1 MIYTSI
7 DDYDDVRVVKLLVD
21 EIMFNNYEEILG
33 KVKSAIS
40 DEYNMIVL
48 DMEKVSFMD
57 SLSLGMLVPLLLY
70 TKRLGGAMKIARPN
84 DTIKKLFGILQI
96 DKILEVYDSVD
107 GAVESF

>member
-1 MIYTSI
+1 MIYTTVN
-7 DDYDDVRVVKLLVD
+7 DYDDVRVVRLLVE

-33 KVKSAIS
+33 KVKSTIS

-84 DTIKKLFGILQI
+84 ASIRKLFSILQI
-96 DKILEVYDSVD
+96 DKILDVYDTVEE
-107 GAVESF
+107 AVESF